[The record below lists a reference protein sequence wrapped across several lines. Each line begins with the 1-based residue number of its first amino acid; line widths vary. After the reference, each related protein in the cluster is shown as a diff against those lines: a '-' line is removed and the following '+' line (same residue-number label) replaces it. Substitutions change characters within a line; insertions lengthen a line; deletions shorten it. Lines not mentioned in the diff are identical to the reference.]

1 MPIYEYEC
9 AGCGHRLEAIQR
21 HTEPHLK
28 DCPECGKSRLKKLIS
43 AAGFRLSGKG
53 WYETDFKDN
62 KQKNLSRKDS
72 AEDGAGSISNDTWS
86 SEGKPSEGKSGE
98 TSAGVSKSD
107 ASKSDT
113 SKSGEGAAGKKSKKG
128 DSGTSKKSGDAKSR
142 SGGGAA
148 RSAPSD

>member
-21 HTEPHLK
+21 HTEAPLK
-28 DCPECGKSRLKKLIS
+28 DCPDCGESRLRKLIS

-72 AEDGAGSISNDTWS
+72 AEDKA
-86 SEGKPSEGKSGE
+86 
-98 TSAGVSKSD
+98 
-107 ASKSDT
+107 ASKSGDPKSSDT
-113 SKSGEGAAGKKSKKG
+113 KVGESSSGDKSAEKKS
-128 DSGTSKKSGDAKSR
+128 AN
-142 SGGGAA
+142 
-148 RSAPSD
+148 SD